1 MSHEALEIWRITHQ
15 DGILPT
21 VNQNI
26 HLPLLVNFFTQTGRK
41 LETWS
46 IEWDDVANMPTL
58 RIERKY

>member
-46 IEWDDVANMPTL
+46 IEWDDVTNMPTL